1 MLIWSLASRPRT
13 DVGLLE
19 GHRPVVIPEVVEALL
34 RVHLVMEGAR
44 IQGLGFGDWGLGRD

>member
-1 MLIWSLASRPRT
+1 MLIGSLASRPRT

-34 RVHLVMEGAR
+34 RVHLVIEGAR